1 MKQSLGSDGE
11 ALAAEFLRKK
21 GYRIIAKNYK
31 TSIGEIDIVA
41 KDGDTIV
48 FLEVKTRTNES
59 FGYPFEAVNDRKRRK
74 IKNVALLFLKKMK
87 EEVPAR
93 FDVLS
98 ISSTADGRQEI
109 THIQD
114 AFEV

>member
-1 MKQSLGSDGE
+1 MKKTLGSDGE
-11 ALAAEFLRKK
+11 AFAAEFLRKK

-41 KDGDTIV
+41 KDGDTLV
-48 FLEVKTRTNES
+48 FFEVKTRTSES
-59 FGYPFEAVNDRKRRK
+59 FGYPFEAVNDHKRRK

-98 ISSTADGRQEI
+98 ISIAENGRKEI